1 MNDRR
6 TKFIILEKPGTRKF
20 LTALVYYLVITYV
33 VQYGMLALDAS
44 FKPPEMLTPFW
55 LGTFACGVCFMIAVY
70 SLSLYIQKSSER
82 YLLWLFYIALIT
94 CLRTLLGTVGNAS
107 PAFSTMETAFNI
119 FIVVT
124 CYALCF
130 WLTDTKLPGRWNFF
144 LTARGLLLIYLVL
157 LIIRFS
163 WPDTTLQRFIAT
175 LPYAVALF
183 CLGQAYIAGKKQALP
198 LLVGLAAR
206 FGLRGY
212 LLLAIG
218 PGTPENSLSHFV
230 VSSQLD
236 FLAFVFACMFVIN
249 AKFVTKFN
257 ESDKLVVQLEAINAN
272 LDSIV
277 AQRTKEL
284 QQANETIIAQ
294 HKRSNTLM
302 TNIFHDLRSPLFVL
316 RGYLD
321 MPLTGEEGE
330 KRVTVMRERSAFLNH
345 LIEELFLVARLEEG
359 EIHFESELID
369 VSRSYLSALEAVR
382 PAADKQ
388 GISLSFNGEGKI
400 VGDAFRLEQAL
411 QNLLENAIKYT
422 PAGGKVRISCEQRND
437 TVIISISDTGVG
449 IPAEELPLLFDR
461 YYQSSRG
468 GKRVNSSGLGLYIV
482 DQIIK
487 GMGGNIVVTSTPGD
501 GSTFTLTLPAKI
513 KEIG

>member
-6 TKFIILEKPGTRKF
+6 TKFIILEEPGTRKF
-20 LTALVYYLVITYV
+20 LTALFYYLVTTYV
-33 VQYGMLALDAS
+33 FQYGMLALDAN
-44 FKPPEMLTPFW
+44 FKPQGMLTPLL

-70 SLSLYIQKSSER
+70 SLSLYLQKSSER

-94 CLRTLLGTVGNAS
+94 CLRTLLGTVGFAS
-107 PAFSTMETAFNI
+107 PVFSTVETAFNI

-130 WLTDTKLPGRWNFF
+130 WLTDTKLPGKWNFF

-163 WPDTTLQRFIAT
+163 WPDTTLQRFIAM
-175 LPYAVALF
+175 LPYAVALG
-183 CLGQAYIAGKKQALP
+183 CLGRAYIAGKKQALP
-198 LLVGLAAR
+198 LLLGLAAR

-212 LLLAIG
+212 LLLATS
-218 PGTPENSLSHFV
+218 PGMPEDTLSHFV
-230 VSSQLD
+230 ASSQLD

-249 AKFVTKFN
+249 AKFVAKFN
-257 ESDKLVVQLEAINAN
+257 ESDKLVVQLEGINAS
-272 LDSIV
+272 LDSMV
-277 AQRTKEL
+277 AQRTQEL

-294 HKRSNTLM
+294 QQRQYALM

-321 MPLTGEEGE
+321 MPLTGEEGA
-330 KRVTVMRERSAFLNH
+330 KRVAVMRERSAFLNH

-359 EIHFESELID
+359 EIHFESEPVD
-369 VSRSYLSALEAVR
+369 VPGSCLSVLDAVR

-388 GISLSFNGEGKI
+388 GISLSFHGEGKI

-422 PAGGKVRISCEQRND
+422 PAGGKVQIFCEQRNG
-437 TVIISISDTGVG
+437 TAAISVSDTGVG
-449 IPAEELPLLFDR
+449 ILAEELPLLFDR
-461 YYQSSRG
+461 YYQSPRSS
-468 GKRVNSSGLGLYIV
+468 KRVNSSGLGLYIV

-487 GMGGNIVVTSTPGD
+487 GMGGKIAVTSNPGE
-501 GSTFTLTLPAKI
+501 GSTFTLTFPHLK
-513 KEIG
+513 